1 LGKSNRNDEENKQ
14 KKRVLSLFSY
24 PNVGKSSTINALMQ
38 AKRVAV
44 SETPGKTKHYQVI
57 INKRILNK
65 K

>member
-1 LGKSNRNDEENKQ
+1 MMKKTNK
-14 KKRVLSLFSY
+14 KNRVLSLFSY